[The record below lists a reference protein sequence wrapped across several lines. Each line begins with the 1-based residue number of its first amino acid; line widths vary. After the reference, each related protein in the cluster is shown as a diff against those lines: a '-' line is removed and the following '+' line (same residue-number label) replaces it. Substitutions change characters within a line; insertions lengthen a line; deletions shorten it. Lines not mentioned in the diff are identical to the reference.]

1 MKLPIRSARCLLD
14 GDYAGIE
21 VVVRT
26 NVPIRVYQ
34 QMDSQKF
41 DSILMALAE
50 MTISSNVTDNADK
63 SVDLTTVDGWR
74 EMPPDLLLQVVTR
87 IKETAIVPKASA
99 NGSATLSSPAMEP
112 SRPITTS

>member
-1 MKLPIRSARCLLD
+1 MKLPIRSTRCLLD

-21 VVVRT
+21 VIVRT

-34 QMDSQKF
+34 EMDSQKF
-41 DSILMALAE
+41 DSILAALAE
-50 MTISSNVTDNADK
+50 MTVSSNVTDDNDV

-87 IKETAIVPKASA
+87 IKETAIVPKANE
-99 NGSATLSSPAMEP
+99 NGSATHSSPVTEP
-112 SRPITTS
+112 SRSTTT